1 MKKRLLA
8 ILTILVCLFAWTSA
22 SAGGLRDILA
32 KRNLLTTNIID
43 FWKNSDDE
51 YYSTRYKTKGN
62 DMLINVRFTNSSEDE
77 TVDAIDVAIYCTN
90 AYDENMTPDDD
101 EDGYIRYFT
110 ADTKIKPGKSA
121 YIGYCRMKGCKAA
134 KEYHIA
140 LVRYHIK
147 DGSTKEV
154 AKSSLTTD
162 ALSKYTWITWD
173 LRK

>member
-1 MKKRLLA
+1 MKKRIFAVLILLVFLLMTTGA
-8 ILTILVCLFAWTSA
+8 YATIDK
-22 SAGGLRDILA
+22 LRL
-32 KRNLLTTNIID
+32 RTGLTTAPIID

-121 YIGYCRMKGCKAA
+121 YIGYCRMEGCKAA

-162 ALSKYTWITWD
+162 TLSKYTWFTWD